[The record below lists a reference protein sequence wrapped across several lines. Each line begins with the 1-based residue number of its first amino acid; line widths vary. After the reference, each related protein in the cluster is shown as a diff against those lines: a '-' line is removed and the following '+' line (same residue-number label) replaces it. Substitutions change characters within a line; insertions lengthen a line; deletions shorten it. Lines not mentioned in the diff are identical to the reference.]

1 MIDFKGYERAER
13 VAEFSPG
20 WSERS
25 EAEPWVTTPINHGAR
40 FSGRQSWLAFFCRP
54 LKRANK
60 LLCAAYPG
68 LRSACPGLNSAAGCA
83 AYPGLRSA
91 CLGLNSAAGCAGSS
105 TIQFQFSE
113 TNPLSKLSPGATP
126 GGGHD

>member
-1 MIDFKGYERAER
+1 MIDFKGYERAKR
-13 VAEFSPG
+13 AAEFSPG

-25 EAEPWVTTPINHGAR
+25 EAEPWVTTLINHGAR

-83 AYPGLRSA
+83 
-91 CLGLNSAAGCAGSS
+91 GSS
-105 TIQFQFSE
+105 TVQFQFSE
-113 TNPLSKLSPGATP
+113 TNLLSKLSPGAIP
-126 GGGHD
+126 GGGHNRV